1 MDRIIAKS
9 KRGGSGGQKRG
20 KRRKEVELETEEEV
34 IDSELVHNVAVV
46 LVEVLGLSIL
56 LVTIPYP
63 LSLNVEQC

>member
-1 MDRIIAKS
+1 MERENLTS
-9 KRGGSGGQKRG
+9 HKRTENNGDK
-20 KRRKEVELETEEEV
+20 LETEEEV

-63 LSLNVEQC
+63 LSLNVEQCLTLFDNA